1 MTSTIVKRAVSSVS
15 DIGAGHRMQNSL
27 VESDRDHLIH
37 PVVSWSQHEQRGV
50 TVLESGEGAYLRD
63 IEGRV
68 LLDGFAGLWC
78 VNVGYGHNSIV
89 RAAADQM
96 SKLPY
101 ATGYFHFSSEP
112 TIRLA
117 QKVAELAPGDLD
129 HVFFTLGGSDAV
141 DSAMRFIRY
150 YYNITGRPH
159 KKHVIALDKGYHGST
174 STGAGITGLAAFHK
188 HFDVPSGVQHHIPTP
203 YPYRA
208 PDGNAE
214 AIIAASVAAL
224 VDKVNQLGVDNVA
237 AFFCEAVQGSG
248 GVIVPPKGW
257 FATMRQACR
266 DLGILFVADEVI
278 TGFGRTGPLFA
289 CEHEG
294 VEPDIMTIAKGLT
307 SGYAPMGAVLLSD
320 RIYRAI
326 ADNAPAGEAIGH
338 GFTYSGH
345 PVSAAVGLEVLRL
358 YLEGGILANGQKVGA
373 YFEKSLA
380 RIADHPMVG
389 DVRSKGLLA
398 GVEMVAS
405 KKTKKKFD
413 AQIGLSALLAK
424 TGYENRLIFR
434 AFGDGTVG
442 FAPPLCCSLN
452 DIDLLLERFRKTLDD
467 VLAVKEVRDALD

>member
-1 MTSTIVKRAVSSVS
+1 MTTSIAQRLVRSGSLS
-15 DIGAGHRMQNSL
+15 GADHAMQNSL
-27 VESDRDHLIH
+27 IESDRDHLIH

-50 TVLESGEGAYLRD
+50 TVLESGNGAYLRD
-63 IEGRV
+63 IEGNV

-78 VNVGYGHNSIV
+78 VNVGYGRESIV
-89 RAAADQM
+89 RAAAEQM
-96 SKLPY
+96 TRLPY
-101 ATGYFHFSSEP
+101 ATGYFHFGSEP
-112 TIRLA
+112 AIRLA
-117 QKVAELAPGDLD
+117 QQMAELAPGDLN

-150 YYNITGRPH
+150 YHNVIGRPQ

-188 HFDVPSGVQHHIPTP
+188 NFDVPLGIQHHIPAP

-208 PDGNAE
+208 PDPSPD

-224 VDKVNQLGVDNVA
+224 AGKVGELGAENVA

-257 FATMRQACR
+257 FAAMRNACR
-266 DLGILFVADEVI
+266 EMDILFVADEVI
-278 TGFGRTGPLFA
+278 TGFGRTGPMFA
-289 CEHEG
+289 CEHEN
-294 VEPDIMTIAKGLT
+294 VVPDFMTVAKGLT
-307 SGYAPMGAVLLSD
+307 SGYSPMGAVLMSS

-326 ADNAPAGEAIGH
+326 ADKTAPGDVVGH

-358 YLEGGILANGQKVGA
+358 YLEGGILENGQKVGA
-373 YFEKSLA
+373 YFEKRLA
-380 RIADHPMVG
+380 ATAAHPLVG

-398 GVEMVAS
+398 GVELVAS
-405 KKTKKKFD
+405 KTSKAKF
-413 AQIGLSALLAK
+413 APELGLSGLLAR
-424 TGYENRLIFR
+424 TGYQNKLIFR

-442 FAPPLCCSLN
+442 FAPPLCVSRE
-452 DIDLLLERFRKTLDD
+452 DVDLLLERFCKTLDD
-467 VLAVKEVRDALD
+467 VLAVKEVRDAID